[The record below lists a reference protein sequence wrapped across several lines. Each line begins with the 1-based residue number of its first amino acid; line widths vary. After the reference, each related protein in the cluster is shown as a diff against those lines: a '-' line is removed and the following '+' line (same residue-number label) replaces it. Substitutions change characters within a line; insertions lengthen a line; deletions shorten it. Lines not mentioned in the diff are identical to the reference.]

1 MKDAENKNYSR
12 DLVLRVSPS
21 RNAFVVEEHKPGGI
35 ISYREIDP
43 LELYYAISG
52 SYTSNDFLESGFLP
66 DHCLHV
72 SMSITERNYIIWN
85 PELRADIIYRIFP
98 SHGWYLACGFWKTEK
113 WLNAL
118 WALWQMKSQPRIR
131 RCSFTLFPMSIRTG
145 RCVRVIMCCLA
156 IRSFLP

>member
-1 MKDAENKNYSR
+1 MKDAENKDYSR

-72 SMSITERNYIIWN
+72 SMSTTERNYIIWN
-85 PELRADIIYRIFP
+85 PGASGRHHLPGHRISGFSHPTAGIWPADSGKR
-98 SHGWYLACGFWKTEK
+98 
-113 WLNAL
+113 
-118 WALWQMKSQPRIR
+118 KS
-131 RCSFTLFPMSIRTG
+131 G
-145 RCVRVIMCCLA
+145 
-156 IRSFLP
+156 

>member
-85 PELRADIIYRIFP
+85 PELRADIIYRDTEYQDFP
-98 SHGWYLACGFWKTEK
+98 IPRLDR
-113 WLNAL
+113 
-118 WALWQMKSQPRIR
+118 KS
-131 RCSFTLFPMSIRTG
+131 
-145 RCVRVIMCCLA
+145 VV
-156 IRSFLP
+156 